1 MSKIVGLSNI
11 EVKERIKKG
20 LVNYDTTTPTKNFKE
35 ILLEN
40 LLTLFNIINLILAII
55 LIISGSSIKNMTFLI
70 VVIFNTVISTMH
82 EVHAKRV
89 VDKLSVIS
97 SIKANVIRDGKEK
110 EIKLN
115 KIVKDDVIMYELGNQ
130 IVVDSVILDGECEV
144 DESFITG
151 EFNYITKKEG
161 DTLLSGSFIVSG
173 NVICKVINVG
183 TDNYMALISKDAKKI
198 KQKQT
203 EIMGSLKKIVKYV
216 SFTLIPVGILLFYNQ
231 FNMDG
236 STFKGAT
243 ESTVAA
249 LVAMIPEGLMLLVS
263 TVLAISVVKLSK
275 YNVLVQDIYSI
286 ETLARIDTLC
296 LDKTGTITEGKMIVH
311 DIIPYNND
319 INEIDNIL
327 EIITSN
333 IKDNNPTINALKD
346 KYGFESKVKASR
358 LIPFSS
364 IRKYSGVTI
373 KDTSYIIGAPEYLVD
388 EKYQKEIKKYS
399 NKYRVLALIKTS
411 KVDRDYKIDSNKELL
426 GLILIKDK
434 IRKEVIPTLEY
445 FKNNDVKIKI
455 ISGDSENT
463 VINIAKEVGIDID
476 GVYDASNLDKEENLN
491 YIIENKN
498 IFVRVKPEQKR
509 FLINTL
515 KNNGHIVAMTGDG
528 VNDVLAL
535 KEADCSIVMN
545 SGSDAARNTAELVLL
560 DNNFDSMPKV
570 LEEGRKTINNV
581 ERSATLFLS
590 KTIYAIIL
598 AFVFMFIDYKYPF
611 IPIQMTLISA
621 LTIGIPAFILALEPN
636 EERVRGSFFTNVISK
651 AIPSGL
657 TTVINIIIVVI
668 LGSIFSITDG
678 QLSTI
683 SVMITTFTAL
693 LLIYRIS
700 KPLNSLR
707 KNLLVII
714 SIVFLISF
722 LLPITNKLFAIEI
735 LTPNSALLLFILIFI
750 SLKLFNIFSKLTTIY
765 IESRKRKFR

>member
-40 LLTLFNIINLILAII
+40 LLTLFNIINLLLAIF

-173 NVICKVINVG
+173 NVTCKVLNVG

-198 KQKQT
+198 KQKQN

-216 SFTLIPVGILLFYNQ
+216 SFALIPVGILLFYNQ

-236 STFKGAT
+236 STFKGTT

-346 KYGFESKVKASR
+346 KYGFESKVKANR

-364 IRKYSGVTI
+364 IRKYSGVTR
-373 KDTSYIIGAPEYLVD
+373 KDTSYIIGAPE
-388 EKYQKEIKKYS
+388 
-399 NKYRVLALIKTS
+399 
-411 KVDRDYKIDSNKELL
+411 
-426 GLILIKDK
+426 
-434 IRKEVIPTLEY
+434 
-445 FKNNDVKIKI
+445 
-455 ISGDSENT
+455 
-463 VINIAKEVGIDID
+463 
-476 GVYDASNLDKEENLN
+476 
-491 YIIENKN
+491 
-498 IFVRVKPEQKR
+498 
-509 FLINTL
+509 
-515 KNNGHIVAMTGDG
+515 
-528 VNDVLAL
+528 
-535 KEADCSIVMN
+535 
-545 SGSDAARNTAELVLL
+545 
-560 DNNFDSMPKV
+560 
-570 LEEGRKTINNV
+570 
-581 ERSATLFLS
+581 
-590 KTIYAIIL
+590 
-598 AFVFMFIDYKYPF
+598 
-611 IPIQMTLISA
+611 
-621 LTIGIPAFILALEPN
+621 
-636 EERVRGSFFTNVISK
+636 
-651 AIPSGL
+651 
-657 TTVINIIIVVI
+657 
-668 LGSIFSITDG
+668 
-678 QLSTI
+678 
-683 SVMITTFTAL
+683 
-693 LLIYRIS
+693 
-700 KPLNSLR
+700 
-707 KNLLVII
+707 
-714 SIVFLISF
+714 
-722 LLPITNKLFAIEI
+722 
-735 LTPNSALLLFILIFI
+735 
-750 SLKLFNIFSKLTTIY
+750 
-765 IESRKRKFR
+765 